1 MKKSVVFGG
10 ICVLSVA
17 IGTAVFAAD
26 VFLQR
31 DPVAAEAQMDT
42 EDDVALRLA
51 SVAGQEAATEISEAE
66 NAGAKAEPEID
77 VDAGN
82 GAVNAVTAEAAS
94 QSAAA
99 CPNGNPDCPN
109 VGYYDANGTHVCI
122 LCPNGNPDCPNTG
135 YYDANG
141 AHVCVACPNGNPD
154 CPNTGYC
161 DANGAHV
168 CIACPNGNPNCPDA
182 GYHDVNGTHTCGGYA
197 CPNGNPGCLSPS
209 YHQGGCGNWGA
220 NSQGGGHHSRG
231 HGGGHHGHR

>member
-82 GAVNAVTAEAAS
+82 DAVKAVTAEAAS

-99 CPNGNPDCPN
+99 
-109 VGYYDANGTHVCI
+109 
-122 LCPNGNPDCPNTG
+122 CPNGNPDCPNTG

-154 CPNTGYC
+154 CP
-161 DANGAHV
+161 
-168 CIACPNGNPNCPDA
+168 DA
-182 GYHDVNGTHTCGGYA
+182 GYHDANGAHTCGGYA

>member
-82 GAVNAVTAEAAS
+82 DAVKAVTAEAAS

-109 VGYYDANGTHVCI
+109 
-122 LCPNGNPDCPNTG
+122 TG

-141 AHVCVACPNGNPD
+141 AHVCGACPNGNPD
-154 CPNTGYC
+154 CP
-161 DANGAHV
+161 
-168 CIACPNGNPNCPDA
+168 DA
-182 GYHDVNGTHTCGGYA
+182 GYHDANGAHTCGGYA

>member
-82 GAVNAVTAEAAS
+82 DAVKAVTAEAAS

-99 CPNGNPDCPN
+99 
-109 VGYYDANGTHVCI
+109 
-122 LCPNGNPDCPNTG
+122 CPNGNPDCPNTG

-154 CPNTGYC
+154 CP
-161 DANGAHV
+161 
-168 CIACPNGNPNCPDA
+168 DA
-182 GYHDVNGTHTCGGYA
+182 GYHDANGAHTCGGYA

-231 HGGGHHGHR
+231 HVGGHHGHR

>member
-82 GAVNAVTAEAAS
+82 DAVKAVTAEAAS

-109 VGYYDANGTHVCI
+109 
-122 LCPNGNPDCPNTG
+122 TG
-135 YYDANG
+135 CYDANG

-154 CPNTGYC
+154 CP
-161 DANGAHV
+161 
-168 CIACPNGNPNCPDA
+168 DA
-182 GYHDVNGTHTCGGYA
+182 GYHDANGAHTCGGYA

-209 YHQGGCGNWGA
+209 CHQGGCGNWGA

>member
-10 ICVLSVA
+10 
-17 IGTAVFAAD
+17 D

-82 GAVNAVTAEAAS
+82 DAVKAVTAEAAS

-99 CPNGNPDCPN
+99 
-109 VGYYDANGTHVCI
+109 
-122 LCPNGNPDCPNTG
+122 CPNGNPDCPNTG

-154 CPNTGYC
+154 CPDAGYH
-161 DANGAHV
+161 DANGAHM
-168 CIACPNGNPNCPDA
+168 
-182 GYHDVNGTHTCGGYA
+182 CGGYA

>member
-82 GAVNAVTAEAAS
+82 DAVKAVTAEAAS

-109 VGYYDANGTHVCI
+109 TGYYDANGAHICI
-122 LCPNGNPDCPNTG
+122 LCPNGNPDCP
-135 YYDANG
+135 
-141 AHVCVACPNGNPD
+141 
-154 CPNTGYC
+154 
-161 DANGAHV
+161 
-168 CIACPNGNPNCPDA
+168 DA
-182 GYHDVNGTHTCGGYA
+182 GYHDANGAHTCGGYA